1 MMHRCSPTS
10 PVSSNQRGRATLP
23 RRGLRFSLWPPDVNV
38 HGLRRWRSG
47 RPRLWYIVV
56 VILMALSLSLSLS
69 NLLYLDLVSTIEII
83 VYTILPHPSH
93 RLASDSRPPFFILGR
108 RHGGHDRLP
117 LSGKAPVTIAPRW
130 GWAPLARA

>member
-1 MMHRCSPTS
+1 MFANVACLLQPARSGDAPQTGS
-10 PVSSNQRGRATLP
+10 PV
-23 RRGLRFSLWPPDVNV
+23 FSLAT
-38 HGLRRWRSG
+38 RRQRPRMRRCRSG

-69 NLLYLDLVSTIEII
+69 NFLFVDLVSTIEII